1 MFDIIASI
9 VLYKNKP
16 DEIKRVI
23 DNFLNTNLNIK
34 LYVVDNSSTD
44 NLRKLCTDDR
54 IGYIF
59 NNDNIGFGAAHNV
72 AIEKAIGNSKY
83 YLILNPDV
91 YFKKGTLEKIHNFME
106 ENYDI
111 GLAMPKVLYPNNEM
125 QYLCK
130 LSPTPFDLILR
141 RFLPFKKYLEKR
153 NEKYE
158 LRFADYDQ
166 IMDVPYLS
174 GCFMFI
180 RTEVF
185 EEVGMFDERYFMY
198 LEDTDL
204 SRRIHERYRTVYY
217 PEATVYH
224 EYGKGSYKNPKLLW
238 YHISSAI
245 KYFNKWGWFFDKD
258 RREINRKTLDN
269 LRDIKCMMSDK

>member
-111 GLAMPKVLYPNNEM
+111 GLAMPKVLYPNDEM

-141 RFLPFKKYLEKR
+141 RFLPFKKYLERR
-153 NEKYE
+153 NQKYE
-158 LRFADYDQ
+158 LRFADYNEV
-166 IMDVPYLS
+166 MDVPYLS

-185 EEVGMFDERYFMY
+185 KEVGIFDERYFMY

-217 PEATVYH
+217 PEATVYP
-224 EYGKGSYKNPKLLW
+224 YMLG
-238 YHISSAI
+238 
-245 KYFNKWGWFFDKD
+245 
-258 RREINRKTLDN
+258 
-269 LRDIKCMMSDK
+269 